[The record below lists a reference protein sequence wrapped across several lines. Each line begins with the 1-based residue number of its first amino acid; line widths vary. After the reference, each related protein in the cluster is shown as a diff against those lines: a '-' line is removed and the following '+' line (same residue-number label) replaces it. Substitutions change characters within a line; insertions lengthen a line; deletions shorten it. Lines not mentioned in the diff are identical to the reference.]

1 MPRPFRF
8 RRVCCRPDSNYFK
21 PKGIPVDVLEEV
33 NLTMDELESIRLADL
48 KGMYQEEAAGKM
60 NVSRQTLGNIL
71 ASAHKKIADCI
82 VNGKMIK
89 IQGGNIELL
98 KERSFNCYDCKH
110 EWSIPFGTGRPP
122 GCPSCKSADIHR
134 SEKDGGHMRTF
145 SGRGRRSDNE

>member
-1 MPRPFRF
+1 MSRPTKC
-8 RRVCCRPDSNYFK
+8 RRIGFAPDFLYFK
-21 PKGIPVDVLEEV
+21 PAGVPGNKLEEIA
-33 NLTMDELESIRLADL
+33 LTIDEFEAIRLSDFEGL
-48 KGMYQEEAAGKM
+48 YHEDAARQM
-60 NVSRQTLGNIL
+60 NISRQTFGNTL
-71 ASAHKKIADCI
+71 VSAHKKIADCI

-98 KERSFNCYDCKH
+98 KERSFICYDCKH

-145 SGRGRRSDNE
+145 SGRGRGSGNE